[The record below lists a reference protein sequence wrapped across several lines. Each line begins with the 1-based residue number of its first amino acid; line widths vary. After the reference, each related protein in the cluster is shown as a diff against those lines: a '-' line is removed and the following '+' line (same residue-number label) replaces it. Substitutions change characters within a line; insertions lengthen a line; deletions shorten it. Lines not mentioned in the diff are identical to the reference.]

1 MTTFKKYLC
10 LISLFLLFFEVA
22 KAQNETAPAIQS
34 IAGAVFKT
42 DETNKEITI
51 KVKEGE
57 NKTFKIFGKTS
68 FLRVKAG
75 ENSLDKAE
83 RISLKDVVGGS
94 NVLVR
99 GTISPETKI
108 FTAQTVIVIKSA
120 PADESVQ
127 IQGRVIST
135 DASKKEIRISDSS
148 QTEIKTLVIDASSPN
163 IEFRRYASKSLKFSD
178 STAGNFEQ
186 IKPGDSLKSLGNF
199 DGQNSVFKP
208 TTLISAAFRTV
219 GGKITALNLATKE
232 ITITDFQTDK
242 PLKLKIADDARL
254 KKITREI
261 EDRIIDVYFKKQSA
275 EKGDFLKDFYN
286 SLPDMPAASLAVGDN
301 IILST
306 MVDDKNTPVAVSSIL
321 SGTDE
326 IFKLL
331 NERRKKNRPPI
342 NLGSINL

>member
-1 MTTFKKYLC
+1 MTILEKYLC
-10 LISLFLLFFEVA
+10 LILLFLLFFKFA
-22 KAQNETAPAIQS
+22 KAQNEATPVIQS
-34 IAGAVFKT
+34 LAGVISKT
-42 DETNKEITI
+42 DETNEEITI
-51 KVKEGE
+51 KDKEGE
-57 NKTFKIFGKTS
+57 KKTFKVFGKTS
-68 FLRVKAG
+68 FLRIRAD

-83 RISLKDVVGGS
+83 RISLKDVAVGS

-108 FTAQTVIVIKSA
+108 FTAQTVIVIKSLST
-120 PADESVQ
+120 DESVQ

-135 DASKKEIRISDSS
+135 DVSKKEIRISEAS
-148 QTEIKTLVIDASSPN
+148 QTENKTLVIDASSPN

-199 DGQNSVFKP
+199 GSQNSVFKP
-208 TTLISAAFRTV
+208 TILISATFRTV
-219 GGKITALNLATKE
+219 GGKITALDLATKE
-232 ITITDFQTDK
+232 ITIIDFQTDK
-242 PLKLKIADDARL
+242 PLKLKIADDVRL

-261 EDRIIDVYFKKQSA
+261 ENRIIDVYFKKQSA
-275 EKGDFLKDFYN
+275 EKGDFLKNFYDG
-286 SLPDMPAASLAVGDN
+286 LPDVPAASLEVGDN

-331 NERRKKNRPPI
+331 DERRKKNRPPI